1 MSDPTDP
8 TDPAHYTGYAEPTPP
23 AQPIPPA
30 STAPTGPTGFST
42 VDPAAGFPAPAPILL
57 VIGDMS
63 ITQFHVITPS
73 GTHPLNGTSW
83 YVTDHSSYEQATPQW
98 AIVAAIIGFFV
109 VCILSLLLLLVKET
123 RATGSVQVTVQ
134 GPGWAHVAQL
144 PPGTGAHAHAQT
156 AYVRSLVAALGA

>member
-1 MSDPTDP
+1 MSNPTDP
-8 TDPAHYTGYAEPTPP
+8 SDPAHYTGYADPTAPAAPTPP
-23 AQPIPPA
+23 AYATPPA
-30 STAPTGPTGFST
+30 PGGYPVA
-42 VDPAAGFPAPAPILL
+42 DPAAAFPAPAPVLL

-83 YVTDHSSYEQATPQW
+83 YVTDHTSYEQATPQW

-109 VCILSLLLLLVKET
+109 VCVLSLLLLLVKET
-123 RATGSVQVTVQ
+123 KAMGSVQVTVQ

-144 PPGTGAHAHAQT
+144 PPGTGAHAHAQA
-156 AYVRSLVAALGA
+156 AYVRSLVAALGS

>member
-8 TDPAHYTGYAEPTPP
+8 SDPAHYTGYAEPAPTTPPSYATPP
-23 AQPIPPA
+23 APA
-30 STAPTGPTGFST
+30 GHPTA
-42 VDPAAGFPAPAPILL
+42 DPGATFPAPAPILL

-63 ITQFHVITPS
+63 VTQFHVITPN

-83 YVTDHSSYEQATPQW
+83 YVTDSTSYEQATPQW

-109 VCILSLLLLLVKET
+109 VCVLSLLLLLVKET
-123 RATGSVQVTVQ
+123 KAMGSVQVTVQ
-134 GPGWAHVAQL
+134 GPGWAHVTQL